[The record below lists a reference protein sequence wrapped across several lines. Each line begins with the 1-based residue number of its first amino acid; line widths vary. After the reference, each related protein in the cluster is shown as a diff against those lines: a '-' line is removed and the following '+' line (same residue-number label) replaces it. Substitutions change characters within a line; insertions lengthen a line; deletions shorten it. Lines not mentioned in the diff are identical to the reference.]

1 MARKYISFLFF
12 LGMAAQAFSQK
23 GQLITR
29 DGLSLGSRS
38 DFVKACKEGAGKEFI
53 EVEGVQLATTD
64 YCGCVADKLIPKI
77 DSREL
82 ILAVQEGNI
91 VKYLLNDSN
100 RPIVMECVMA
110 NMKVN
115 PNFANI
121 PEKSYSTNT
130 YKPEEILCDQDIIE
144 IPLTETVSSNFTLEI
159 EIDGEI
165 RSFIF
170 DTGAS
175 EMVINADLERELLL
189 NGTISRENYLEK
201 RPFKL
206 ANNQMVTAQLIRVN
220 SIKIGDCFVEN
231 AVIAAIDDGDLL
243 LGTGF
248 LKKFKNWEFDS
259 KNKVLRLY
267 RK

>member
-1 MARKYISFLFF
+1 MVKKFISFLFF
-12 LGMAAQAFSQK
+12 LGMASQAFSQK
-23 GQLITR
+23 GQLKTR
-29 DGLSLGSRS
+29 DGLSLGSKS
-38 DFVKACKEGAGKEFI
+38 DFINACKEGAGKEFI
-53 EVEGVQLATTD
+53 EVEGVQLATVD
-64 YCGCVADKLIPKI
+64 YCGCVADKLIPKV

-130 YKPEEILCDQDIIE
+130 YNPEEILSDQDVIE
-144 IPLTETVSSNFTLEI
+144 IPLTETVNSNFTLEI

-165 RSFIF
+165 RSFIL

-175 EMVINADLERELLL
+175 EMIINADMERELLL

-220 SIKIGDCFVEN
+220 TITIGGCFVEN
-231 AVIAAIDDGDLL
+231 AVIASIDDGELL

-248 LKKFKNWEFDS
+248 LKKFKSWELDS
-259 KNKVLRLY
+259 KNKVLRVY